1 MGGKSRG
8 AVAEELPGS
17 RSRRG
22 PALPFKDEGPNRGEP
37 MHARAARDREK
48 KGERG
53 MEGMDG
59 GNGIQLTFLHSGE
72 LLRPQAVHTRP
83 SCVSFR
89 RC

>member
-1 MGGKSRG
+1 
-8 AVAEELPGS
+8 
-17 RSRRG
+17 
-22 PALPFKDEGPNRGEP
+22 

-89 RC
+89 RCYEPKGYINWSATAPKGKTRAANPIG